1 MARYATPAMPPGA
14 PTTRDEV
21 LDAYRAHIK
30 DARAKKKKQHK
41 QVILEDVRRRPP
53 RLHLRQEPLRVQHVH
68 PHHDT
73 QKKKENPTRLLQG
86 GNYLK
91 RFLFRNATERPEG
104 WAAAKINR
112 AMRRYY
118 RMHLLLENRDEK
130 YLALQSKLLFDE
142 CCKCRPLVPGPMT
155 TESGVLRLAEPN
167 LPKILRILQNEAN
180 DGLDLLQPHGLD
192 QYTVMHAAAQR
203 GYTDLANELIM
214 HWNECPMNSPY
225 QKYSFM
231 QLSHLLELVL
241 EMRKAKRLVSE
252 SDAEMR
258 ALIADVGVSFA
269 RFSDSLDKLHE
280 EAITLQDLLQIC
292 GHPLVLSRDAAGNTP
307 LHYAAEGGHL
317 TLSKLLLANGA
328 NINAQNKSGE
338 TPLHFAIAS
347 QRHGVCL
354 HFVENHADVRISRYV
369 SFSTLNGTVLRGTF
383 VESPDGKAMAKLLPS
398 LNFRSGAMVQQ
409 KRPPDSKIHLPQYQ
423 TLAGGTAAVSPEIA
437 PGRANVRHDAVG
449 TTNDSA
455 CTTVD
460 TLLASPFLCTRNRRD
475 IVFFRSAPGYSI
487 LPPKTLGVLV
497 VSEHVAPSEL
507 NKVRDL
513 HEKSKLFHLLIQNV
527 PEAAVLAM
535 DSFRNP
541 LFRCSMQKHVR
552 ERNQRWTV
560 SNQLKTYQEKRDALT
575 VQMKGKGGRSP
586 RRKRKQGSLAK
597 VLSRLRKL
605 LKKAWKFLRRVRNV
619 LSVQHVFTVTED
631 EARQKDTIVC
641 EPKGILYE
649 YVYDHAEFRGRH
661 SLTLW
666 LIVQTECKDL
676 IFHPWFRQLL
686 EHKWNSFTKQTFR
699 YEFKVYFV
707 YFVAVFV
714 ATYVHLHL
722 DLRYHVLIHRPCRY
736 LHIGDTFVGMPIGGY
751 RNNIFNEDVG
761 VMEYVRDAA
770 RLIYSVINAMYTFQE
785 AVPSLSRVWK
795 PARVPARRLEL
806 VRLTSDH
813 VCVAVTASGNSRNG
827 IPRNTDFD
835 NIYSDFDQN
844 DFRLIVY
851 QESLYS
857 FNIRRRYNFRIT
869 LMSIVGPQIFVK
881 WIQFAR
887 GTRALGPFVRMIAK
901 MFSDILVFVVMFCV
915 FLCGFAFAFFILQ
928 LEGCKNYFSAVT
940 TTFNISL
947 GSWDWDSI
955 YEGGLLAILLFLAFV
970 VIGTIML
977 LNLLIAMMGNT
988 YDKVWEDRLLFFEL
1002 ERAKATLS
1010 IQSSLD
1016 DEIYDEKHWCPRLY
1030 VLEGDTPI
1038 EGIQFR
1044 RL

>member
-1 MARYATPAMPPGA
+1 MPPGA

-30 DARAKKKKQHK
+30 ETRASKKKRHK

-53 RLHLRQEPLRVQHVH
+53 RLHLKQEPLRAQHVH
-68 PHHDT
+68 PHHNT

-118 RMHLLLENRDEK
+118 RMHLLLENRDEQ

-167 LPKILRILQNEAN
+167 LPKILRILHNEAN

-203 GYTDLANELIM
+203 GYTDLVNELIM
-214 HWNECPMNSPY
+214 HWNEHPMNSPY

-369 SFSTLNGTVLRGTF
+369 SFSTLSGTLLRGTF

-409 KRPPDSKIHLPQYQ
+409 KRPPDSKTHLPQYQ
-423 TLAGGTAAVSPEIA
+423 SLAGGTAAVSPEVA
-437 PGRANVRHDAVG
+437 PGRTNVRHDAVG

-455 CTTVD
+455 CSTVD

-487 LPPKTLGVLV
+487 LPPRTLGVLV
-497 VSEHVAPSEL
+497 ASEHVAPSEL
-507 NKVRDL
+507 SKVREL
-513 HEKSKLFHLLIQNV
+513 HERSKLFHLLIQNV

-541 LFRCSMQKHVR
+541 LFRCSMVKHVR

-560 SNQLKTYQEKRDALT
+560 SNQLKTYHEKRDALI

-586 RRKRKQGSLAK
+586 RRKRKQGSLARAI
-597 VLSRLRKL
+597 SRIRKL
-605 LKKAWKFLRRVRNV
+605 LKKAWKFLRHVRNV

-631 EARQKDTIVC
+631 EDRQKDRIVC

-649 YVYDHAEFRGRH
+649 YVYDHAEFRGRQ
-661 SLTLW
+661 SPTLL

-686 EHKWNSFTKQTFR
+686 DHKWNSFTKQTFR

-714 ATYVHLHL
+714 ATY
-722 DLRYHVLIHRPCRY
+722 
-736 LHIGDTFVGMPIGGY
+736 LHIGDTFIGMPLGGY

-761 VMEYVRDAA
+761 VMEYVRDIA

-785 AVPSLSRVWK
+785 YQAFRECGSLRVYLRDGWNWFDLLQIMCVWLLLL
-795 PARVPARRLEL
+795 AEVLEM
-806 VRLTSDH
+806 
-813 VCVAVTASGNSRNG
+813 
-827 IPRNTDFD
+827 IFP
-835 NIYSDFDQN
+835 DFDQN
-844 DFRLIVY
+844 DFRLIVQ

-857 FNIRRRYNFRIT
+857 SNIRRRYNFRIT

-901 MFSDILVFVVMFCV
+901 MFSDILVFVMVFCV
-915 FLCGFAFAFFILQ
+915 FLCGFSFAFFILQ
-928 LEGCKNYFSAVT
+928 LEGCKSYFSAVT

-1010 IQSSLD
+1010 IQMSLE
-1016 DEIYDEKHWCPRLY
+1016 DEIYDEKYWCPRLY

-1038 EGIQFR
+1038 EGIQFH